1 MHVVNMEVYEL
12 GLKPSETNK
21 LATALIGVHETP
33 CEAERMIEQINQ
45 KAFPEQP
52 RIERLKKS
60 LSDYYGKTRIL
71 AFVYTKQAA

>member
-1 MHVVNMEVYEL
+1 
-12 GLKPSETNK
+12 
-21 LATALIGVHETP
+21 LIGVHETP